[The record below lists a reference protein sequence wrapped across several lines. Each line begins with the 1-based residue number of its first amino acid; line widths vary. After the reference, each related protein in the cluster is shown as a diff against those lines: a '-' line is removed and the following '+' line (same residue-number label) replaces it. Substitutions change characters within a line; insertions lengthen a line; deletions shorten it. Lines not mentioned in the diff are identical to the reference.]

1 MAEIKVLALDL
12 DGTLT
17 NSQKEVTPRTRAAL
31 DAAIY
36 IKVKKHL
43 LSYCT
48 MKCHHLS
55 TLAETFVEKV
65 VALEQDFTSLSGFLR
80 WRGCSRTGFTKALRR
95 HGFSPQGGALQ

>member
-1 MAEIKVLALDL
+1 
-12 DGTLT
+12 
-17 NSQKEVTPRTRAAL
+17 
-31 DAAIY
+31 
-36 IKVKKHL
+36 
-43 LSYCT
+43 

-95 HGFSPQGGALQ
+95 HGFSPQGSALQ